1 MAFNKQSLQYDLFL
15 FLDFVDNWVEYQRY
29 TVRQLIFL
37 NKNNIGC
44 TAQDENKVEH
54 GHLEISDVS
63 QQRYLCD
70 KIFSTLF
77 LPEYCM
83 LLPFWTGFPGS

>member
-54 GHLEISDVS
+54 SHLEISDVS

-77 LPEYCM
+77 LPEYFM
-83 LLPFWTGFPGS
+83 LLPFWMGFPGS